1 MIIDSHVH
9 IGYSIA
15 MNTEVTPEFLIE
27 QMSWAGVDRCLVFP
41 FPSYGEIYGADWI
54 LELCDEYREF
64 IPVYYV
70 TEKFQTPPEVFVA
83 IKWHWVG
90 GVSDTASNYGTLKS
104 EKLPEFVRSV
114 SELDIP
120 LIFEEELEFTRIF
133 VEKFPDVKLIVPH
146 LGLLGGNPVSF
157 LREFRNREN
166 VYFDTSLA
174 SQGTIKRFLDELG
187 DDRVIFG
194 SDVPFGVMESEAEKI
209 KNLDVDKKVKRRLFH
224 RNIEKI

>member
-1 MIIDSHVH
+1 
-9 IGYSIA
+9 
-15 MNTEVTPEFLIE
+15 
-27 QMSWAGVDRCLVFP
+27 
-41 FPSYGEIYGADWI
+41 
-54 LELCDEYREF
+54 
-64 IPVYYV
+64 
-70 TEKFQTPPEVFVA
+70 
-83 IKWHWVG
+83 
-90 GVSDTASNYGTLKS
+90 
-104 EKLPEFVRSV
+104 
-114 SELDIP
+114 
-120 LIFEEELEFTRIF
+120 

-224 RNIEKI
+224 RNIEKICRLS